1 MKKSRAKKLLPALA
15 LFLALLVSLAPSASA
30 LVEQSES
37 FYVADYANVLS
48 DSVEQTIVDCNGQ
61 LESLCDGAQIVVV
74 TVDYLD
80 GMYADDY
87 AYELFNDWGV
97 GSAEKNN
104 GMLLLLGVQEGK
116 AWLAYGLGLDL
127 DSSWADEMLE
137 RYFWDAFDRGDYEG
151 AVNDLFTGLVGWY
164 EQSYNADLTGAS
176 ISAGRGPAYNTAP
189 AAEEGHSLGLIS
201 VIIVI
206 VVLLILFSVIRS
218 LFRPLSWFRPRYRR
232 APPPPPPP
240 YGGPYR
246 RRQPPPPPPY
256 GGAPR
261 RPSAPPRSSRPPSR
275 PSTPPRSGLG
285 GSGRGGRPG
294 GSSGGFRPSGRGGG
308 GFSGGGGGR
317 R

>member
-1 MKKSRAKKLLPALA
+1 MRKGRSKKLLPALA
-15 LFLALLVSLAPSASA
+15 LFLALLAGLAPSASA

-48 DSVEQTIVDCNGQ
+48 DSLEQSIVDCNGR
-61 LESLCDGAQIVVV
+61 LESECDGAQIVVV

-97 GSAEKNN
+97 GSAERNN

-127 DSSWADEMLE
+127 DSGWADDMLE
-137 RYFWDAFDRGDYEG
+137 RTFWDAFDRGDYES
-151 AVNDLFTGLVGWY
+151 AVSKLFTGLVDWY
-164 EQSYNADLTGAS
+164 EQSYSTDLTGAPVNVN
-176 ISAGRGPAYNTAP
+176 RGPAYTAP
-189 AAEEGHSLGLIS
+189 PAEEHSLSFTG
-201 VIIVI
+201 VITVI
-206 VVLLILFSVIRS
+206 VVILILFAVIRS
-218 LFRPLSWFRPRYRR
+218 LFRPLRWFRPRYRR
-232 APPPPPPP
+232 APPPPPLT
-240 YGGPYR
+240 YGRPYR

-261 RPSAPPRSSRPPSR
+261 RPSAPPRPSRPPSR
-275 PSTPPRSGLG
+275 PSSPPRSGLG

-294 GSSGGFRPSGRGGG
+294 GFSGGSRPSGRGGG